1 MPLAEQIA
9 KDILAMGGEVRGIP
23 NAEGRIR
30 PYGQGWQVDAEL
42 SRQGAHLAGGPAF
55 LLLSGVKFEPG
66 ATVAG
71 AMCDCCAGLAL
82 LIEAVRQHL
91 QAKMCTSCS
100 TKSA

>member
-1 MPLAEQIA
+1 MRET
-9 KDILAMGGEVRGIP
+9 P

-30 PYGQGWQVDAEL
+30 PYVQGWQVNAGV

-55 LLLSGVKFEPG
+55 LLLSGVKFEAG

-82 LIEAVRQHL
+82 LIEAIRQRL
-91 QAKMCTSCS
+91 QAKMCTPCS
-100 TKSA
+100 SDSP